1 MAKNPKQVFGGYKS
15 ALTKKINSATTY
27 VQTQREFSDLIEVKI
42 YHMIKEIRDQMSK
55 WETKYL
61 NDITDTL
68 KADEVADF
76 QNILDEADEKA
87 EKCIEDLEH
96 YLKDLKE
103 KASQESHENQNSVT
117 HRTEA
122 PIKIDNTIRP
132 ETLLI
137 SFTLEEF
144 NTWSEK
150 FTAFYNHNKKSLEGN
165 IELSRQLLHSL
176 LDSKL
181 TNALKTEEDV
191 TNETPIVA
199 QGGCLDKLRAIF
211 LKESPLFLRRY
222 RFQECTQQQGQSFSE
237 WWVNKKTKAME
248 CDLDKITKQDIMM
261 LALMTGVRDPKLKQE
276 FMKQENPTTE
286 ALVKIAEDWE
296 RSERL
301 QKSMNHN
308 ASSELECTV
317 NKTESNYKGSKPK
330 LWDQRRNDKPG
341 GQQTTGRSCRNC
353 GEMHS
358 FDKDRKFCPAKG
370 KMCNE
375 CGRFNHFGKVCLN
388 KGNQKNTEAKMTKVI
403 VSKIKGNS
411 HILDDNEPIPLVK
424 MLITPL
430 PSGKPFELM
439 VFPDQGATT
448 SLISHDYAKKHKLNI
463 DHDHEQVIKDVQG
476 GRLDC
481 TGSTTFNVK
490 YEGNDTVVTA
500 LVSRSLKKE
509 CLLGWRALQRLHI
522 IHEDFPHVLKQSSI
536 KTSASQTEALIKTT
550 VASED
555 PKKAMES
562 LIEEFKISVF
572 NTEGELKPMK
582 GGPMKI
588 HLKEGPIKPF
598 HIYTPRKIPYA
609 YKEAAKAKLDKD
621 ESLGVI
627 EKVPLGSPS
636 AWCLPMSFVPK
647 KNGKDVRTIFD
658 GTKLNEHVYRTTH
671 PFPSPTD
678 IVSSIPPD
686 TKMLAVFDCL
696 HGYWQLELD
705 EESKP
710 LTTFLTEFGR
720 YRYRRAPMGLISSG
734 DEFCART
741 DRALSGLPGVMKL
754 VDDILICGKDAAEI
768 MTRTRSVFK
777 KCEEWGITL
786 SQHKYQFGNQVK
798 FAGYLISDKGIAPD
812 PDKVAAIRNF
822 ATPENKT
829 DVRAWFGI
837 CNQFAPFK
845 LDLKNSMEPL
855 KGLLSE
861 KNAFIWTPEHQQSM
875 QNTKDIIT
883 DEKGSI
889 LSHFDPSKPIH
900 LYTDASKKGLGFIL
914 IQQEEGSAPK
924 LINSGSRFITPAEKN
939 YAPVELECLA
949 IQWAIKQSRLY
960 LAGADFTVFTD
971 HKPLIGVFNGKN
983 LDAINNTRLQRMLS
997 KLLGYSFKV
1006 VWIPGK
1012 KQTVADALSRAP
1024 VWMPEEEETVDVMI
1038 RSIACL
1044 KEDSDLALSELS
1056 EFAANDPTYQ
1066 EIMKCIRE
1074 RRELKNLPKNHPAQA
1089 FKKQW
1094 DSMSIESTHGLLLY
1108 DDRIVVPQP
1117 ARKKILSILHLQHA
1131 GIIKTYDNA
1140 KQLYYWH
1147 GMKNEIEDVVSS
1159 CEECT
1164 RMLPS
1169 QPLETKIPT
1178 FASRPWEAVSVDL
1191 GKQDGRDHLILTDR
1205 YSGWA
1210 EVKPLTKLDTS
1221 AIIAVLEDWFI
1232 DVGKPERIRS
1242 DGGPQFRTE
1251 FKQWCKD
1258 QDIHHELSSA
1268 HHHESNG
1275 HAEVAVKEMKHLLEK
1290 TNSWQEFRR
1299 ALREYRNNPRYDHL
1313 SPAQWALG
1321 RRQRTD
1327 IPALPQHYRRLS
1339 NEEIDLFDRNR
1350 RARMEKECAEA
1361 SQKFNLPQLNIGQ
1374 EVLIQDHESRR
1385 WDTTGIVVGK
1395 RHKKNRVRSYVIKSN
1410 GRWYLRNR
1418 RRLRP
1423 KRSSMTEDQ
1432 ATQSETPDQIK
1443 TSSEQSSRSEPQ
1455 QIEEPKRSGRQRT
1468 KNVRLKEY
1476 ELY

>member
-15 ALTKKINSATTY
+15 ALTKKINTATTY
-27 VQTQREFSDLIEVKI
+27 VQSQREFSDRIEAKI
-42 YHMIKEIRDQMSK
+42 DRMITEIKDQMSR

-68 KADEVADF
+68 EANEVTEF
-76 QNILDEADEKA
+76 QNILDEEDEKA
-87 EKCIEDLEH
+87 EKCIEDLEN
-96 YLKDLKE
+96 YLKNLKE
-103 KASQESHENQNSVT
+103 SQSQESHEDQNSVT

-122 PIKIDNTIRP
+122 PNKIDNTIRP
-132 ETLLI
+132 EKLLV

-144 NTWSEK
+144 NIWSEK
-150 FTAFYNHNKKSLEGN
+150 FTAFYNHNKRSLEGN

-222 RFQECTQQQGQSFSE
+222 RFQECIQQQGQSFSE

-248 CDLDKITKQDIMM
+248 CDLDKIKKADIMI
-261 LALMTGVRDPKLKQE
+261 LGLMTGVRDPKLKQE
-276 FMKQENPTTE
+276 FMRQENPTIE

-301 QKSMNHN
+301 QKSMNHG

-317 NKTESNYKGSKPK
+317 NKTESHYKGNKPK
-330 LWDQRRNDKPG
+330 LWEHQRRNDKPG
-341 GQQTTGRSCRNC
+341 GQPTTGRSCRNC

-370 KMCNE
+370 KICNE

-448 SLISHDYAKKHKLNI
+448 SLISHDYAKKHRLKI
-463 DHDHEQVIKDVQG
+463 DYDHEQVIKDVQG

-490 YEGNDTVVTA
+490 YEGNETVVTA

-522 IHEDFPHVLKQSSI
+522 LHEDFPHALKQSTI
-536 KTSASQTEALIKTT
+536 RTIA
-550 VASED
+550 ASEDPKNQSSGD

-562 LIEEFKISVF
+562 LIEEFKTSVF

-636 AWCLPMSFVPK
+636 SWCLPMSFVPK

-658 GTKLNEHVYRTTH
+658 GTKLNDNVHRTTH

-686 TKMLAVFDCL
+686 TKMFAVFDCL

-720 YRYRRAPMGLISSG
+720 YRYRRAPMGLVSSG

-754 VDDILICGKDAAEI
+754 VDDILICGKNAEEI
-768 MTRTRSVFK
+768 ITRTRNVFK

-812 PDKVAAIRNF
+812 PDKVAAIRDF

-837 CNQFAPFK
+837 CNQFAPFA
-845 LDLKNSMEPL
+845 LDLKTSMVPL

-949 IQWAIKQSRLY
+949 IQWAIEKSRLY

-983 LDAINNTRLQRMLS
+983 LDAVNNTRLQRMLS

-1024 VWMPEEEETVDVMI
+1024 VWMPEEEETMDVLV

-1044 KEDSDLALSELS
+1044 KEDPDLALNELS
-1056 EFAANDPTYQ
+1056 EFAANDLTYQ
-1066 EIMKCIRE
+1066 EVMKCVRE
-1074 RRELKNLPKNHPAQA
+1074 RRELKNLPKNHPAQS

-1117 ARKKILSILHLQHA
+1117 AKKKILSILHLQHA
-1131 GIIKTYDNA
+1131 GINKTYDNA

-1178 FASRPWEAVSVDL
+1178 FASRPWEAVSIDL
-1191 GKQDGRDHLILTDR
+1191 GKQDGREHLILTDR

-1221 AIIAVLEDWFI
+1221 AIIEVLEDWFI

-1258 QDIHHELSSA
+1258 QNIRHELSSA
-1268 HHHESNG
+1268 YHHESNG
-1275 HAEVAVKEMKHLLEK
+1275 HAEVAVKEMKRLLEK
-1290 TNSWQEFRR
+1290 TNSWREFRR

-1327 IPALPQHYRRLS
+1327 TPALPQHYRRLS
-1339 NEEIDLFDRNR
+1339 NEEIDSFDRNR

-1361 SQKFNLPQLNIGQ
+1361 SQKFDLPQLNIGQ
-1374 EVLIQDHESRR
+1374 EVLIQDHDTRR

-1418 RRLRP
+1418 KRLRP
-1423 KRSSMTEDQ
+1423 RRSSTTEDQ
-1432 ATQSETPDQIK
+1432 TAQSETPDQIR
-1443 TSSEQSSRSEPQ
+1443 TSCERPRSEPQ
-1455 QIEEPKRSGRQRT
+1455 RVEEPKRSGRQRT
-1468 KNVRLKEY
+1468 KNVRLEGY